1 MRDARYDGLYYLGHV
16 KNLDYDNDDDD
27 GNCELV
33 VDALFHW

>member
-16 KNLDYDNDDDD
+16 KNLDYDNDND